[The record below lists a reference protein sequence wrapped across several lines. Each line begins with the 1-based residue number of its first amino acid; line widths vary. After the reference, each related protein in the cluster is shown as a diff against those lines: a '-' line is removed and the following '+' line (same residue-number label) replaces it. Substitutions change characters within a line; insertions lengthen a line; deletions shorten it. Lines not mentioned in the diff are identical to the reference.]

1 MPVLKTDTVDLS
13 GKSTAVIRDS
23 DVYDLLQKIPA
34 GKVCTYG
41 DLAKALGKP
50 TAARTIGRIL
60 GRNPNPVV
68 VPCHRVV
75 KSDGVV
81 GGYMYGSARKIELLE
96 KEGISFSNGT
106 ICDFQSVRVYPSK

>member
-1 MPVLKTDTVDLS
+1 MLKTETAVLRN
-13 GKSTAVIRDS
+13 KSTTIIRDS
-23 DVYDLLQKIPA
+23 NVYDLLQKIPA

-50 TAARTIGRIL
+50 SAARAIGRIL

-96 KEGISFSNGT
+96 KEGISFSNGI